1 MMSPR
6 YTKLLQSHMF
16 RLFIT
21 LLAAVPLAAQTAEDL
36 EFFEKKIRPIFAT
49 KCQACH
55 STQLKTA
62 ELDLS
67 SAQGFMMGGATGPL
81 VVHENPSESKLLKVV
96 SYEEKLKMPPMGKL
110 DPVEISA
117 LREWVDRGAAW
128 PGMENVKIEP
138 RKSEA
143 VGFTVEQEQYWAFQP
158 LNDPEPP
165 AVRNSEWSKSP
176 IDRFV
181 LAKLEEQGLG
191 PAPATDKATLLRRAS
206 YDLTGLPPS
215 AEDVEAF
222 LTDDSPRAFEHVV
235 DRLLA
240 SKAYGERW
248 GRHWLDLARY
258 ADSTG
263 NDEDHRYPYAWRYRD
278 YVIDAFNDDMPYDQ
292 FVREQIAGDLL
303 PSDIPGVPNRR
314 GITATGF
321 LALGPK
327 ALAQQDKTRM
337 LYDIYDEQVDVVSKT
352 FLGLTVSCARCHDH
366 KFDPILTRDYYS
378 MINFFANTRS
388 FKDPSTHVSQLL
400 FVPLVAGDAWSD
412 YEAHQEEIR
421 QRKYGIENLAEIE
434 LEQEA
439 DRLSGRIAEYMVGAR
454 TVYQD
459 GIPAPED
466 LDAEMLGRWVEYLE
480 PSGET
485 RSHLASWDGAEIADR
500 AKVAEGF
507 KESFKESFN
516 NWRKTI
522 NNWRETVN
530 RPAEEITMGIPPKPH
545 FEPGENRFLYEVFF
559 HKDGPFSFRDD
570 KELQAVVSA
579 ETLTKIASLERE
591 LKALEAKGVVEPD
604 RADAV
609 SDKPSDE
616 TVEQHVFIRGEYT
629 ARGEPAPK
637 VFPAILEGLDQ
648 QPVQTSGSGRLE
660 LAKWITKPDHEL
672 TSRVMANRIWH
683 WHFGEGIVRSPSNFG
698 KMGASPTHPELVDY
712 LAQRFVEKGWS
723 VKQMHKLIML
733 SSTYQMTSEISDTAS
748 MNDPQNLYLTRF
760 NRRRLDVEE
769 IRDGLL
775 SIDGSI
781 EPHKGGTIQS
791 GFGTDGENSNDRLS
805 VNPDKQKVRTVYLPL
820 RRANLPALLNLFDF
834 GDATTSQGRRA
845 LTNVAPQALFMM
857 NSEFVAERARG
868 LAEQLLTNDDS
879 AGRVREAYVRIL
891 NRDPS
896 SDEVD
901 NSLTYL
907 SAVRSRFGDFEEI
920 DAWESY
926 CRVLMASNEFIYVD

>member
-1 MMSPR
+1 
-6 YTKLLQSHMF
+6 MF
-16 RLFIT
+16 RLF
-21 LLAAVPLAAQTAEDL
+21 LAVVFATSLFAQTAEDI
-36 EFFEKKIRPIFAT
+36 EFFEKKIRPILAT

-55 STQLKTA
+55 STQVKTA

-67 SAQGFMMGGATGPL
+67 SAQGFVMGGASGPL
-81 VVHENPSESKLLKVV
+81 VVHDNPTESKLLKVV

-110 DPVEISA
+110 APQEIAA
-117 LREWVDRGAAW
+117 LREWVDLGAHW
-128 PGMENVKIEP
+128 PGMEDVKVEPPKSNV
-138 RKSEA
+138 
-143 VGFTVEQEQYWAFQP
+143 VGFTAEQQQYWAFQP
-158 LNDPEPP
+158 LSNPPPP
-165 AVRNSEWSKSP
+165 AVKNTSRTQSP

-181 LAKLEEQGLG
+181 RAKLEEHGLD
-191 PAPATDKATLLRRAS
+191 PAPPTDKATLLRRAS

-215 AEDVEAF
+215 AKDVEAF
-222 LTDDSPRAFEHVV
+222 LADDSPQAFERVV
-235 DRLLA
+235 DRLLT

-278 YVIDAFNDDMPYDQ
+278 YVIDAFNADMPYDQ

-303 PSDIPGVPNRR
+303 PSDTPGVPNRR

-352 FLGLTVSCARCHDH
+352 FLGLTMSCARCHDH

-388 FKDPSTHVSQLL
+388 FKDPSSHVSQLL
-400 FVPLVAGDAWSD
+400 FVPLVPENEWADF
-412 YEAHQEEIR
+412 EAHQEEIR
-421 QRKYGIENLAEIE
+421 QRKFGIDNLAEIE
-434 LEQEA
+434 LEEHVNG
-439 DRLSGRIAEYMVGAR
+439 LSDRIAEYMLAAR
-454 TVYQD
+454 AVRQD
-459 GIPAPED
+459 GKPAAAD
-466 LDAEMLGRWVEYLE
+466 LDPKMLERWVAYLK
-480 PSGET
+480 PSSET
-485 RSHLASWDGAEIADR
+485 RSHLAEWDQAEVAGR
-500 AKVAEGF
+500 AAVASNFE
-507 KESFKESFN
+507 ESFIESFAK
-516 NWRKTI
+516 WRKTI
-522 NNWRETVN
+522 NEWRKTVN
-530 RPAEEITMGIPPKPH
+530 KPAEEITMGIPAKPH

-559 HKDGPFSFRDD
+559 HKDGPFSFREEE
-570 KELQAVVSA
+570 ELQAIVTR
-579 ETLTKIASLERE
+579 ETLDQIANLEKE
-591 LKALEAKGVVEPD
+591 LKELDAKGVVEPD

-609 SDKPSDE
+609 ADKLAGE
-616 TVEQHVFIRGEYT
+616 AVEQHIFIRGEYT
-629 ARGEPAPK
+629 AKGDPAPK
-637 VFPAILEGLDQ
+637 VFPAILEGLEQ

-672 TSRVMANRIWH
+672 TSRVMVNRLWH
-683 WHFGEGIVRSPSNFG
+683 WHFGAGIVGSPSNFG
-698 KMGASPTHPELVDY
+698 KTGSVPTHPKLLDY
-712 LAQRFVEKGWS
+712 LAQRFVENGWS
-723 VKQMHKLIML
+723 MKQMHKLIML
-733 SSTYQMTSEISDTAS
+733 SSTYQMSSEISDTAS
-748 MNDPQNLYLTRF
+748 MKDPQNLYLTRF

-775 SIDGSI
+775 AVDRSI
-781 EPHKGGTIQS
+781 EEHKGGSIQS

-805 VNPDKQKVRTVYLPL
+805 INPDKQKVRTIYLPL

-857 NSEFVAERARG
+857 NSGFVAERARG
-868 LAEQLLTNDDS
+868 LAGQLLELDDE
-879 AGRVREAYVRIL
+879 ARRVRQAYLRTL
-891 NRDPS
+891 NRVPNA
-896 SDEVD
+896 DELD
-901 NSLTYL
+901 RSLTYL
-907 SAVRSRFGDFEEI
+907 GALKRKFADFEEL